1 MFVVFSV
8 FNLIDGWTSA
18 PNAGQGVLTNA
29 FATVQSN
36 SFILAV
42 EYSVI
47 AATKLAMLE
56 VFRRCLN
63 KNGDKAAQ
71 LTVTIMMVLI
81 FCLALSCALPQFL
94 FTQEEEVDGN
104 SSWWITI
111 HIFAYFTK
119 VAFLVFFY
127 YEVSSVCAISAYLCW

>member
-1 MFVVFSV
+1 M
-8 FNLIDGWTSA
+8 

-36 SFILAV
+36 SIIRAI

-71 LTVTIMMVLI
+71 LIVTIMMSLI
-81 FCLALSCALPQFL
+81 FACYLLA
-94 FTQEEEVDGN
+94 
-104 SSWWITI
+104 
-111 HIFAYFTK
+111 FTK
-119 VAFLVFFY
+119 VSLYSRGGNAGHFFMVDY
-127 YEVSSVCAISAYLCW
+127 HHILQLSQK